1 MNDLDFLDRAEG
13 LLKAVEVHCDRI
25 NEDAELDLDNQRVG
39 AMVTIIFPNKSQ
51 IVINLQKPLHEIWLA
66 AKSGGYHFR
75 WSETRWTDTK
85 SGRDFFEVLSECA
98 SVQSQHALEF
108 AP

>member
-1 MNDLDFLDRAEG
+1 MNDLDFLDKAEE

-25 NEDAELDLDNQRVG
+25 NEDADLDLDNQRVG
-39 AMVTIIFPNKSQ
+39 SMVTITFPNKSQ

-75 WSETRWTDTK
+75 WAEVQWCDTK
-85 SGRDFFEVLSECA
+85 SGRDFFSVLSECA
-98 SVQSQHALEF
+98 SAQTLHTLQFTS
-108 AP
+108 